1 MVIRYISWKN
11 EKSIDSRFREK
22 CLPRLASMTKNLNRE
37 ELERQCKMLQ
47 NNQWDTKVFGRFRGS
62 KFACVLQTCI
72 ELLLMGLIK
81 IVVLGENSE
90 NNIDDDSE
98 RSQNSSYN
106 SDSI

>member
-1 MVIRYISWKN
+1 MVIRYIPWRKN
-11 EKSIDSRFREK
+11 FEDGFLEKY
-22 CLPRLASMTKNLNRE
+22 LPRLASMTKNLNRE

-47 NNQWDTKVFGRFRGS
+47 NNQWDTKVFGWFRGA

-90 NNIDDDSE
+90 NNISDDSE

-106 SDSI
+106 SNSI